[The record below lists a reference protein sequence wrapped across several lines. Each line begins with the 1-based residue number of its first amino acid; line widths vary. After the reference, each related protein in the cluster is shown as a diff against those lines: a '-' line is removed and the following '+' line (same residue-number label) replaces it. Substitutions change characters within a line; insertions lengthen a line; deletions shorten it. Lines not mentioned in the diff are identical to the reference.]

1 MANIEEARF
10 EISQEHVICITQVHG
25 KDHELV
31 AVIRRNGSMNAH
43 TAKKM
48 GFEATAQ
55 LLARIAGQP
64 PFKLEK
70 EG

>member
-1 MANIEEARF
+1 MAEIEAKF
-10 EISQEHVICITQVHG
+10 EISQEHVICISQG
-25 KDHELV
+25 HELI
-31 AVIRRNGSMNAH
+31 AVVRRNGSMNAH
-43 TAKKM
+43 TVKKM

-70 EG
+70 GE